1 MIIATPP
8 TAAPT
13 ASPTFAVVESDKGSW
28 PFRGG
33 AGDAV
38 LVVALAAISPVVFV
52 VLPGRAEVGTEL
64 SSERGYPALQ
74 DLQSECFNLISR
86 VTGKYLLQRR

>member
-28 PFRGG
+28 PFRGC

-52 VLPGRAEVGTEL
+52 VLDGRAEVGTDL
-64 SSERGYPALQ
+64 SSERGNPALQ
-74 DLQSECFNLISR
+74 YLQSVRLNLICR
-86 VTGKYLLQRR
+86 VTGNYLLQRR